1 MNEKQYT
8 EILRGVCYL
17 FKEYSPAYASVK
29 KSQAEYYLRNKE
41 KYIKRQKERYHENL
55 EEKERIKARASKWNK
70 LIKS

>member
-1 MNEKQYT
+1 MNDKQYT

-17 FKEYSPAYASVK
+17 FKEYSPAYALAK

-41 KYIKRQKERYHENL
+41 KYIKRQKERYHENPD
-55 EEKERIKARASKWNK
+55 EKEKIKARASKWNK